1 MSSASSGT
9 TVIRRSSTPSARS
22 SPIRNAPFSSA
33 NLPVRISS
41 PMMTIPAVGT
51 PRPYRAKMRAME
63 PGDLVLRGGRVMD
76 PAAPGKAVDLA
87 TDVRIANGRIVEI
100 GRALS
105 APRVIDVRDLWV
117 VPGLVDLHVHLRE
130 PGQEYKE
137 DIETGTRA
145 AAAGGFTTICC
156 MPNTKPVNDQRAI
169 TELIVRR
176 ARAVGSVRVR
186 PIGAIPHGLEG
197 KARADIAE
205 MKDAGIVA
213 ISDDGRPV
221 MNAGLLRRAFEY
233 AKTFDLPL
241 VQHAEDLDLAE
252 GGAMN
257 EGAVAPRIGVR
268 GQPAC
273 AESSM
278 VARDLEIVE
287 WTGARYHV
295 AHVSTARTVALV
307 REAKRRGLPVTC
319 EVTPH
324 HLALTDEACAHYDT
338 RTKVMP
344 PLRTSADQEALLEGL
359 ADGTIDCIATDHA
372 PHSPVE
378 KDVEFECAA
387 PGMLGL
393 ETALPIVLGFVRA
406 GQLDVH
412 RAIAALTGNP
422 ARAFNLAAGSL
433 AVGGAADVCVI
444 DPERAVTIDVG
455 MLHSKSKN
463 TPFLGRGFAGRAVL
477 TLVEGRVVFDLDGR
491 TR

>member
-1 MSSASSGT
+1 VFLGLGDPT
-9 TVIRRSSTPSARS
+9 QRS
-22 SPIRNAPFSSA
+22 
-33 NLPVRISS
+33 
-41 PMMTIPAVGT
+41 
-51 PRPYRAKMRAME
+51 
-63 PGDLVLRGGRVMD
+63 
-76 PAAPGKAVDLA
+76 VDRA
-87 TDVRIANGRIVEI
+87 TDVRIADGRIAEI
-100 GRALS
+100 GRGLAGK
-105 APRVIDVRDLWV
+105 RVIDVRDLWI
-117 VPGLVDLHVHLRE
+117 VPGLIDLHVHLRE

-156 MPNTKPVNDQRAI
+156 MPNTRPVNDQRTV

-176 ARAVGSVRVR
+176 AREVGAVRVR
-186 PIGAIPHGLEG
+186 PIGAITQGLEG
-197 KARADIAE
+197 KLLADIAD
-205 MKDAGIVA
+205 MKEGGAVA

-221 MNAGLLRRAFEY
+221 MNAGLMRRALEY
-233 AKTFDLPL
+233 ARTFDLPV
-241 VQHAEDLDLAE
+241 VQHAEDLDLSE

-257 EGAVAPRIGVR
+257 EGAVATRIGIR

-307 REAKRRGLPVTC
+307 RDAKRRGLPVTC

-324 HLALTDEACAHYDT
+324 HLALTDEACSHYDT
-338 RTKVMP
+338 STKVMP
-344 PLRTSADQEALLEGL
+344 PLRTVADQAALFEGL

-393 ETALPIVLGFVRA
+393 ETALPILLGFVRE
-406 GQLDVH
+406 QRLDEARVF
-412 RAIAALTGNP
+412 AALTSAP
-422 ARAFNLAAGSL
+422 ARAFGLS
-433 AVGGAADVCVI
+433 GGALAPGAVADVCVI
-444 DPERAVTIDVG
+444 DPGRPFAIEADALR
-455 MLHSKSKN
+455 SKSKN
-463 TPFLGRGFAGRAVL
+463 TPFLGRMLVGRAVL
-477 TLVEGRVVFDLDGR
+477 TLFEGRAMHDLDGKLAP
-491 TR
+491 

>member
-1 MSSASSGT
+1 MD
-9 TVIRRSSTPSARS
+9 
-22 SPIRNAPFSSA
+22 
-33 NLPVRISS
+33 
-41 PMMTIPAVGT
+41 
-51 PRPYRAKMRAME
+51 
-63 PGDLVLRGGRVMD
+63 PGDLVLRGGRVLLG
-76 PAAPGKAVDLA
+76 PAGAPRFEAA
-87 TDVRIANGRIVEI
+87 DVRIAGGRIAEL
-100 GRALS
+100 GRGLAGG
-105 APRVIDVRDLWV
+105 RVVDVTDLWV
-117 VPGLVDLHVHLRE
+117 APGLIDLHVHLRE

-156 MPNTKPVNDQRAI
+156 MPNTTPVNDQRTV

-176 ARAVGSVRVR
+176 AREIGAVRVR
-186 PIGAIPHGLEG
+186 PIGAITQGLEG
-197 KARADIAE
+197 KLLADIAD
-205 MKDAGIVA
+205 MKSAGIVA

-221 MNAGLLRRAFEY
+221 MNAGLMRRAFEY
-233 AKTFDLPL
+233 ARTFDLPV
-241 VQHAEDLDLAE
+241 VQHAEDLDLSE

-257 EGAVAPRIGVR
+257 EGAVATRIGIR

-273 AESSM
+273 AESAM

-324 HLALTDEACAHYDT
+324 HLALTDEACSHYDT

-344 PLRTSADQEALLEGL
+344 PLRTAADQEALLEGL

-393 ETALPIVLGFVRA
+393 ETALPILLDFVRR
-406 GQLDVH
+406 GRLDERRVLE
-412 RAIAALTGNP
+412 ALTAGP
-422 ARAFNLAAGSL
+422 ARAFGLAGGALVAG
-433 AVGGAADVCVI
+433 VAADVCVI
-444 DPERAVTIDVG
+444 DPARPVTIDADA
-455 MLHSKSKN
+455 LRSKS
-463 TPFLGRGFAGRAVL
+463 
-477 TLVEGRVVFDLDGR
+477 
-491 TR
+491 

>member
-1 MSSASSGT
+1 MD
-9 TVIRRSSTPSARS
+9 
-22 SPIRNAPFSSA
+22 
-33 NLPVRISS
+33 
-41 PMMTIPAVGT
+41 
-51 PRPYRAKMRAME
+51 
-63 PGDLVLRGGRVMD
+63 PGDLVLRGGRVFD
-76 PAAPGKAVDLA
+76 PSAARPIDQAG
-87 TDVRIANGRIVEI
+87 DVRIAHGRVVEI
-100 GRALS
+100 GRGLVGG
-105 APRVIDVRDLWV
+105 RILDVRDLWI
-117 VPGLVDLHVHLRE
+117 VPGLIDLHVHLRE

-156 MPNTKPVNDQRAI
+156 MPNTRPVNDQRTV

-176 ARAVGSVRVR
+176 AREIGAVRVR
-186 PIGAIPHGLEG
+186 PIGAITAGLEG
-197 KARADIAE
+197 KTLADIGD
-205 MKDAGIVA
+205 MKEGGIVA

-221 MNAGLLRRAFEY
+221 MNAGLMRRALEY
-233 AKTFDLPL
+233 ARTFDLPV

-257 EGAVAPRIGVR
+257 EGAVATRIGIK
-268 GQPAC
+268 GQPVC
-273 AESSM
+273 AESAM

-295 AHVSTARTVALV
+295 AHASAARTVALV
-307 REAKRRGLPVTC
+307 RDAKRRGLPVTC

-344 PLRTSADQEALLEGL
+344 PLRTAADQEALLEGL

-393 ETALPIVLGFVRA
+393 ETALPIILDFVRM
-406 GQLDVH
+406 GSLDER
-412 RAIAALTGNP
+412 RAIAALTGAP
-422 ARAFNLAAGSL
+422 ARAFGLPGGGL
-433 AVGGAADVCVI
+433 AVGAVADICVI
-444 DPERAVTIDVG
+444 DPERPMTITADQ
-455 MLHSKSKN
+455 LASKSKN
-463 TPFLGRGFAGRAVL
+463 TPLLGQTLAGRAVL
-477 TLVEGRVVFDLDGR
+477 TLVEGRCVFDLDGR

>member
-1 MSSASSGT
+1 MD
-9 TVIRRSSTPSARS
+9 
-22 SPIRNAPFSSA
+22 
-33 NLPVRISS
+33 
-41 PMMTIPAVGT
+41 
-51 PRPYRAKMRAME
+51 
-63 PGDLVLRGGRVMD
+63 PGDLVLRGGRVFD
-76 PAAPGKAVDLA
+76 PAAARPIDQVG
-87 TDVRIANGRIVEI
+87 DVRIANGRVVEI
-100 GRALS
+100 GRGLVGARIL
-105 APRVIDVRDLWV
+105 DVRDLWI
-117 VPGLVDLHVHLRE
+117 VPGLIDLHVHLRE

-156 MPNTKPVNDQRAI
+156 MPNTRPVNDQRTV

-176 ARAVGSVRVR
+176 AREIGAVRVR
-186 PIGAIPHGLEG
+186 PIGAITAGLEG
-197 KARADIAE
+197 KALADIGD
-205 MKDAGIVA
+205 MKEGGIVA

-221 MNAGLLRRAFEY
+221 MNAGLLRRALEY
-233 AKTFDLPL
+233 ARTFDLPV

-257 EGAVAPRIGVR
+257 EGAVATRIGIR
-268 GQPAC
+268 GQPVC
-273 AESSM
+273 AESAM

-295 AHVSTARTVALV
+295 AHASTARTVALV

-344 PLRTSADQEALLEGL
+344 PLRTAADQEALLEGL

-393 ETALPIVLGFVRA
+393 ETALPIILDFVRM
-406 GQLDVH
+406 GSLDER
-412 RAIAALTGNP
+412 RAIAALTGGP
-422 ARAFNLAAGSL
+422 ARAFGLPGGGL
-433 AVGGAADVCVI
+433 AVGAVADLCVI
-444 DPERAVTIDVG
+444 DPERPMTVSAEG
-455 MLHSKSKN
+455 LLSKSKN
-463 TPFLGRGFAGRAVL
+463 SPFLGQTLAGRAVL
-477 TLVEGRVVFDLDGR
+477 TLLEGRVAFDLDGR

>member
-1 MSSASSGT
+1 MDS
-9 TVIRRSSTPSARS
+9 
-22 SPIRNAPFSSA
+22 
-33 NLPVRISS
+33 
-41 PMMTIPAVGT
+41 
-51 PRPYRAKMRAME
+51 
-63 PGDLVLRGGRVMD
+63 GDLVLRGGRVFGVGER
-76 PAAPGKAVDLA
+76 AGETA
-87 TDVRIANGRIVEI
+87 DVRIAGGRIAEI
-100 GRALS
+100 GRGLAGG
-105 APRVIDVRDLWV
+105 RVVDVRDLWV
-117 VPGLVDLHVHLRE
+117 APGLIDLHVHLRE

-156 MPNTKPVNDQRAI
+156 MPNTHPVNDQRTV

-176 ARAVGSVRVR
+176 AREVGAVKVR
-186 PIGAIPHGLEG
+186 PIGAITQGLEG
-197 KARADIAE
+197 KLLADIAD

-221 MNAGLLRRAFEY
+221 MNAGLMRRAFEY
-233 AKTFDLPL
+233 ARTFGLPV
-241 VQHAEDLDLAE
+241 VQHAEDLDLSE

-257 EGAVAPRIGVR
+257 EGAVSTRIGIR

-273 AESSM
+273 AESAM

-287 WTGARYHV
+287 WTGASYHV

-307 REAKRRGLPVTC
+307 RDAKRRGLPVSC

-324 HLALTDEACAHYDT
+324 HLALTDEACSHYDT

-344 PLRTSADQEALLEGL
+344 PLRTAADQEALLEGL

-393 ETALPIVLGFVRA
+393 ETALPIMLDFVRR
-406 GQLDVH
+406 GRLDE
-412 RAIAALTGNP
+412 RRLIEALTSAP
-422 ARAFNLAAGSL
+422 ARAFGLAGGALAAG
-433 AVGGAADVCVI
+433 APADVCVI
-444 DPERAVTIDVG
+444 DPARSVTIDADG
-455 MLHSKSKN
+455 LRSKSRN
-463 TPFLGRGFAGRAVL
+463 TPFLGQTFAGRAVL
-477 TLVEGRVVFDLDGR
+477 TLVEGRAVHDLDGKLAP
-491 TR
+491 

>member
-1 MSSASSGT
+1 
-9 TVIRRSSTPSARS
+9 
-22 SPIRNAPFSSA
+22 
-33 NLPVRISS
+33 
-41 PMMTIPAVGT
+41 
-51 PRPYRAKMRAME
+51 ME
-63 PGDLVLRGGRVMD
+63 PGDLVLRGGRVFD
-76 PAAPGKAVDLA
+76 PAAARPVDQVG
-87 TDVRIANGRIVEI
+87 DVRIAHGRIVEI
-100 GRALS
+100 GRGLVGG
-105 APRVIDVRDLWV
+105 RILDVRDLWI
-117 VPGLVDLHVHLRE
+117 VPGLIDLHVHLRE

-156 MPNTKPVNDQRAI
+156 MPNTRPVNDQRTV

-176 ARAVGSVRVR
+176 ARELGAVRVR
-186 PIGAIPHGLEG
+186 PIGAITQGLEG
-197 KARADIAE
+197 KTLADIGD
-205 MKDAGIVA
+205 MKEGGIVA

-233 AKTFDLPL
+233 ARTFDLPV
-241 VQHAEDLDLAE
+241 VQHAEDLDLSE

-257 EGAVAPRIGVR
+257 EGAVATRIGIK

-273 AESSM
+273 AESAM

-295 AHVSTARTVALV
+295 AHVSTARTVALI
-307 REAKRRGLPVTC
+307 RDAKRRGLPGTC

-338 RTKVMP
+338 NTKMMP
-344 PLRTSADQEALLEGL
+344 PLRTAADQEALLEGL

-393 ETALPIVLGFVRA
+393 ETALPIILDFVRM
-406 GQLDVH
+406 GSLDDK
-412 RAIAALTGNP
+412 RAIAALTGAP
-422 ARAFNLAAGSL
+422 ARAFGLPGGSL
-433 AVGGAADVCVI
+433 ALGAVADVTVI
-444 DPERAVTIDVG
+444 DPERPMTLTPETVT
-455 MLHSKSKN
+455 SKSRN
-463 TPFLGRGFAGRAVL
+463 TPFMGQKLAGRAVL
-477 TLVEGRVVFDLDGR
+477 TIFE
-491 TR
+491 

>member
-1 MSSASSGT
+1 
-9 TVIRRSSTPSARS
+9 
-22 SPIRNAPFSSA
+22 
-33 NLPVRISS
+33 
-41 PMMTIPAVGT
+41 
-51 PRPYRAKMRAME
+51 ME
-63 PGDLVLRGGRVMD
+63 SGDLVLRGGRVLD
-76 PAAPGKAVDLA
+76 PAADRPLDQVA
-87 TDVRIANGRIVEI
+87 DVRIAGGRIVEI
-100 GRALS
+100 GRGLA
-105 APRVIDVRDLWV
+105 AHRVVDVRGLWV

-137 DIETGTRA
+137 DLETGTRA
-145 AAAGGFTTICC
+145 AAAGGFTTVCC
-156 MPNTKPVNDQRAI
+156 MPNTKPVNDQRAV

-176 ARAVGSVRVR
+176 ARDVGTVRVH
-186 PIGAIPHGLEG
+186 PIGAITHGLEG
-197 KARADIAE
+197 KALADIAD

-221 MNAGLLRRAFEY
+221 MNAGLVRRAFEY

-252 GGAMN
+252 HGAMN
-257 EGAVAPRIGVR
+257 EGAVATRIGIR

-273 AESSM
+273 AESAM

-307 REAKRRGLPVTC
+307 RDAKRRGLPVTC

-344 PLRTSADQEALLEGL
+344 PLRTEADRAALLEAL
-359 ADGTIDCIATDHA
+359 ADGTIDAIATDHA

-393 ETALPIVLGFVRA
+393 ETALPIVLDFVRQ
-406 GQLDVH
+406 GLLEDRRV
-412 RAIAALTGNP
+412 IAALTGRA
-422 ARAFNLAAGSL
+422 ARAFGLSCGSL
-433 AVGGAADVCVI
+433 STGAPADVCVI
-444 DPERAVTIDVG
+444 DPERPYVVAADA
-455 MLHSKSKN
+455 LASKSKN
-463 TPFLGRGFAGRAVL
+463 TPFVGHSLAGRAALV
-477 TLVEGRVVFDLDGR
+477 LVEGRAVHDLDAR
-491 TR
+491 LA

>member
-1 MSSASSGT
+1 MCNGWVGLIRDREALAVRTLRGAS
-9 TVIRRSSTPSARS
+9 RLLRP
-22 SPIRNAPFSSA
+22 P
-33 NLPVRISS
+33 
-41 PMMTIPAVGT
+41 PMD
-51 PRPYRAKMRAME
+51 
-63 PGDLVLRGGRVMD
+63 PGDLVLRGGRVFD
-76 PAAPGKAVDLA
+76 PAAARPMDQAG
-87 TDVRIANGRIVEI
+87 DVRIAHGRIVEI
-100 GRALS
+100 GRGLVGG
-105 APRVIDVRDLWV
+105 RIIDVKDLWI
-117 VPGLVDLHVHLRE
+117 VPGLIDLHVHLRE

-156 MPNTKPVNDQRAI
+156 MPNTKPVNDQRTV

-176 ARAVGSVRVR
+176 SRDLRAVRVR
-186 PIGAIPHGLEG
+186 PIGAITQGLEG
-197 KARADIAE
+197 KALADIGD
-205 MKDAGIVA
+205 MKEGGIVA

-233 AKTFDLPL
+233 ARTFDLPV

-257 EGAVAPRIGVR
+257 EGAVATRIGIK

-273 AESSM
+273 AESAM

-344 PLRTSADQEALLEGL
+344 PLRTAADQEALLEGL

-393 ETALPIVLGFVRA
+393 ETALPIILDFVRM
-406 GQLDVH
+406 GSLDDK
-412 RAIAALTGNP
+412 RAIAALTGAP
-422 ARAFNLAAGSL
+422 ARAFGLPGGGL
-433 AVGGAADVCVI
+433 AVGAVADLCVI
-444 DPERAVTIDVG
+444 DPERPVTISADE
-455 MLHSKSKN
+455 LASKSKN
-463 TPFLGRGFAGRAVL
+463 TPFLGQTLAGRAVL
-477 TLVEGRVVFDLDGR
+477 TLVEGRVVYDLDGR